1 MKLRILVLLIGLWS
15 LALGASAESVLLSQI
30 PIAITVYRSP
40 TCGCCRKWID
50 HLKQNNFIVEDI
62 LTEDM
67 QAIKEKYQVPKEMAS
82 CHTALV
88 DGYVIEGHVPVSD
101 IVDLLT
107 HKPAVIG
114 ISVPGMVTGTPGMEM
129 GSRNDP
135 YDIVS
140 FDKDKNYKVV
150 KSYNSEK

>member
-1 MKLRILVLLIGLWS
+1 MKFRVITLLIGLCS
-15 LALGASAESVLLSQI
+15 LAFNARAETLPSQK

-40 TCGCCRKWID
+40 TCGCCKKWID

-62 LTEDM
+62 LAEDM
-67 QAIKEKYQVPKEMAS
+67 KAIKDKYQVPKEMAS

-88 DGYVIEGHVPVSD
+88 DGYVIEGHVPAID

-107 HKPAVIG
+107 HKSAVIG

-129 GSRNDP
+129 GGRNDP

-140 FDKDKNYKVV
+140 FDKDRNFKVI
-150 KSYNSEK
+150 KSYNSKK